1 MTPST
6 GSTASGITTRR
17 LASGLTL
24 ITEPMAGVRSASV
37 SLLVPCGIMHER
49 EDRLGA
55 CAMLEELLQRG
66 AGELDSRGQAD
77 AFDRCGF
84 SRGSDAGNAVMR
96 FSGTGLGERLG
107 DALALLMDMALRPRF
122 AEDAIEPARELALQA
137 LESLKD
143 DPQERAMIAT
153 RERHLPAPLN
163 RSGLGTEAGLRAI
176 TRDELVEMWSRL
188 ARPTPA
194 VIALAGAIGDV
205 DNLAARVESLTRGWS
220 GATVEPGIASV
231 PARGYAH
238 AEDASAQV
246 QIVLAHDAPKE
257 SDADCL
263 LEKLVVSVLSG
274 GMAGRLFTEVRE
286 KRGLCYSVHAGYR
299 ADRDY
304 GITSA
309 YVGTTPE
316 RAQQSLDVLVEQLRK
331 LETPEGAITPAEFA
345 RAKIGM
351 KSSLVFSGE
360 STAARAA
367 SLASDWRRIGRAR
380 SLEEMIGAIDAATL
394 ESVNAYLARRR
405 MGRVTIQTLGPKPLV
420 SPLG

>member
-1 MTPST
+1 MRT
-6 GSTASGITTRR
+6 

-24 ITEPMAGVRSASV
+24 ITESMPGVRSASV
-37 SLLVPCGIMHER
+37 SMLVPCGIMHER
-49 EDRLGA
+49 EDRLGT

-66 AGELDSRGQAD
+66 AGELDSRAQAD

-84 SRGSDAGNAVMR
+84 SRGCDAGSAVMR
-96 FSGTGLGERLG
+96 ISGTGLGDRLD
-107 DALALLMDMALRPRF
+107 DALALLLGMVLTPRF
-122 AEDAIEPARELALQA
+122 DEDAIEPARELALQA
-137 LESLKD
+137 IESLKD

-163 RSGLGTEAGLRAI
+163 RSGLGTPDGIEAL
-176 TRDELVEMWSRL
+176 TRDELVETWSRL
-188 ARPTPA
+188 ARPSPA
-194 VIALAGAIGDV
+194 AIAIAGAIADV
-205 DNLAARVESLTRGWS
+205 DKLAARVDSLTRDWS
-220 GATVEPGIASV
+220 GATTEPPISAT

-238 AEDASAQV
+238 AEDGSAQV
-246 QIVLAHDAPKE
+246 QIVLAHDAPSE
-257 SDADCL
+257 SHADCL
-263 LEKLVVSVLSG
+263 LEKLTISVLSG

-331 LETPEGAITPAEFA
+331 LETPEGAITSAEFA

-360 STAARAA
+360 SSSARAA
-367 SLASDWRRIGRAR
+367 SLASDWRRIGRPR
-380 SLEEMIGAIDAATL
+380 SLDELIGAIDHVSL
-394 ESVNAYLARRR
+394 DELNGYLARRR
-405 MGRVTIQTLGPKPLV
+405 MGRVTIQTLGPKSLT